1 MSKLMSR
8 NTAAKLISIFFAL
21 LLWLY
26 VMSVINPRITTEE
39 LNIPVQFLN
48 ESIIRQ
54 SGLVVFGQP
63 EPTIRVRMTGNRDQ
77 VHRITRD
84 NIQATIDLRGHTE
97 GTNSI
102 PIEVTVPGGVQVDWS
117 PRFATIRLE
126 RVISRQREVTVNIA
140 GQPATGYV
148 LGEPQL
154 RPDLVWI
161 EGPESF
167 VSSVESVTAELVLEA
182 QTENISLSL
191 PLRAVNSQGEEVPQ
205 VDVRTAFVDLFI
217 PVDQL
222 KSVGIDL
229 DSDIQAAQGYQI
241 VSIIVN
247 PVNLTVRGQEQVLS
261 NISRVSTEPV
271 VLEDMTESTEVV
283 VPIAFPEGVSAF
295 EESEVRVRIEVEEV
309 IDEVFVISRENVV
322 TTGLEPDLL
331 LDQST
336 LPERFEVTL
345 SALESMIDNLDPRT
359 IQIVMNLEG
368 LQAGVHEI
376 ETVVRLPANI
386 QAGISATAVSPP
398 VMTVEIVPRD

>member
-1 MSKLMSR
+1 MSKLMRR

-39 LNIPVQFLN
+39 LNIPVEFLN
-48 ESIIRQ
+48 ESIVRQ

-77 VHRITRD
+77 VHRITRND
-84 NIQATIDLRGHTE
+84 IQATIDLRGHTE

-126 RVISRQREVTVNIA
+126 RVISRQRDVTVNIE

-167 VSSVESVTAELVLEA
+167 VSSVESVMAELVLEA

-229 DSDIQAAQGYQI
+229 DSDIQAAEGYQI

-247 PVNLTVRGQEQVLS
+247 PVNITVRGQEQVLS
-261 NISRVSTEPV
+261 NISRLSTETV
-271 VLEDMTESTEVV
+271 VLEDMTESTEIV
-283 VPIAFPEGVSAF
+283 VPVAFPEGVTAF
-295 EESEVRVRIEVEEV
+295 GESEVRVRIEVEEV
-309 IDEVFVISRENVV
+309 IDEVFVVSRENVV
-322 TTGLEPDLL
+322 TVGLDPDLL

-368 LQAGVHEI
+368 LQTGVHEI

>member
-1 MSKLMSR
+1 MSKLLSR

-26 VMSVINPRITTEE
+26 VMSVINPRITAEE

-63 EPTIRVRMTGNRDQ
+63 EPTIRVRMSGNRDQ
-77 VHRITRD
+77 VHRINRND
-84 NIQATIDLRGHTE
+84 IQATIDLRGHTE

-126 RVISRQREVTVNIA
+126 RVISRQREVTINIE

-167 VSSVESVTAELVLEA
+167 VSSVDSVTAELELEG
-182 QTENISLSL
+182 QSENISLSL
-191 PLRAVNSQGEEVPQ
+191 PLRAVNSQGEEVTQ
-205 VDVRTAFVDLFI
+205 VDVRTSFVDLFI

-222 KSVGIDL
+222 KSVRIDL
-229 DSDIQAAQGYQI
+229 DSNIQAAEGYQV

-247 PVNLTVRGQEQVLS
+247 PINTTIRGQEQILA
-261 NISRVSTEPV
+261 NISRLSTEPV
-271 VLEDMTESTEVV
+271 VLEGLTESTDID
-283 VPIAFPEGVSAF
+283 VPIAFPEGAYAF
-295 EESEVRVRIEVEEV
+295 GESEVNVRIEVEEV
-309 IDEVFVISRENVV
+309 IEEVFVIPRENVV
-322 TTGLEPDLL
+322 TAGLDPDLL

-345 SALESMIDNLDPRT
+345 SALESMIDNLDPRA
-359 IQIVMNLEG
+359 IQIVINLEG
-368 LQAGVHEI
+368 LQAGAHEI
-376 ETVVRLPANI
+376 ETVVRLPAHV

-398 VMTVEIVPRD
+398 VMTVEIIPRD